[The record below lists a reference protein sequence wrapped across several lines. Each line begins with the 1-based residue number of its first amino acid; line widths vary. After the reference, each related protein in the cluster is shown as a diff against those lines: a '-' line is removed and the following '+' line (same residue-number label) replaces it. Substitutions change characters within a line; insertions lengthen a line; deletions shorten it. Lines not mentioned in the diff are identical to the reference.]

1 MTELPDDHRFEIV
14 PDWLCEIL
22 SPSTRSKD
30 REIKL
35 PLYARRGVNHVW
47 LLDPVAQTLEA
58 AAFQLEALW
67 S

>member
-14 PDWLCEIL
+14 PDWVCEIL

-35 PLYARRGVNHVW
+35 PLYATRGVNHVW

-58 AAFQLEALW
+58 AAYQLEALR